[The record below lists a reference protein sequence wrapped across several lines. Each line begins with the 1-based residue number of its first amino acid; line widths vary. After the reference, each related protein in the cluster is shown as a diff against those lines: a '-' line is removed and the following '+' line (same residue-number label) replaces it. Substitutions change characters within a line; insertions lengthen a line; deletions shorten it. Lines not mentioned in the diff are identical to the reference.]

1 MRESLS
7 IVWLLTPMSIN
18 NLSIK
23 SKIAIPLM
31 VIVIVFST
39 VTVLNVIK
47 SNAQAAINHELNNV
61 VQPVLD
67 NLEDGYRDIYQ
78 VISSAQGLLL
88 AKDQAAIDYQKFE
101 FKDNAYK
108 AVPRFESVLT
118 LYSAGVLD
126 PSSRGE
132 VTKLVDAM
140 SKWVAL
146 HEPLFADPENAHQYN
161 IDYSPALDAEF
172 AIIREQLRSVRSLIE
187 AKQIELRKQA
197 NESIE
202 SSKMIIEIGMGVA
215 ILAAIFALWLSNRFI
230 VKPIQNVEKAM
241 AEIASGDGDL
251 SQRMNVEGSDEI
263 ARLSSAF
270 NQFVGKIHVTIEQVI
285 ITSNAVRAEM
295 ENIKSLTQG
304 VAEFSSNQQKESEVV
319 AAAVHEMQATSE
331 AVSGNALEAASA
343 SNTANREVESAD
355 KTLGLTVSSIERLAH
370 DIENASGV
378 VHELDSDVKNI
389 ASILGVIRGI
399 AEQTNLLALN
409 AAIEAARAGEQG
421 RGFAVVADE
430 VRALASKTQDSTG
443 EIQSMIE
450 RLEVGAKQAV
460 GVMNESKVSG
470 EKTIVQAG
478 TAASSLSEIRNSIG
492 MMNEMNTQ
500 IATAASQQSQVSEEV
515 NKNVQRIAES
525 TMQMVEMASSAENA
539 CMALAEQ
546 CEALDSLVSQFEV

>member
-1 MRESLS
+1 
-7 IVWLLTPMSIN
+7 MSIN

-525 TMQMVEMASSAENA
+525 TVQMVEMASSAENA